1 MNIKGMLAT
10 KPIALYQKEASD
22 RRLVRALGIPSL
34 IAFGIG
40 GIIGTGI
47 FVLTGLA
54 AAEHAGP
61 AIVLSFIIAGIGC
74 AFAGLCY
81 SEFAAMVPVTGSAY
95 AYSYATLGELVAWFV
110 GWNLVLEYMMACST
124 VAVGWSRYFVKLL
137 DLYGINFIPAWLS
150 SAPFE
155 AAGVGFQVHRTSAVL
170 NLPAIAIIA
179 AATAL
184 CYKGIKESALVNTII
199 VAIKVSIVIAV
210 IAFGA
215 FYVNP
220 ANWHP
225 YIPPNTGTFG
235 HFGWSGILRA
245 SAIIFFAYIGFDGV
259 STVAQEAK
267 DPQRGMPAGMLGSL
281 AICTVL
287 YILMSSVMTGLVP
300 FMQLDDAAPVA
311 VALEAHPQLKWL
323 TTWVVWGALFGLTS
337 VIITMIIPQARIW
350 LCMSHDGLLPKMFGA
365 VHPKFKTPHKSTLIT
380 GVFAAIFAGCL
391 PIGILGELVS
401 IGTLIAFIV
410 VCLGIL
416 ILRYTRPELPRPFR
430 VPAVWFTAPMG
441 IIFCAGMALSL
452 PAETWWR
459 LLLWSA
465 LGILIY
471 AVYGYSH
478 SRLRLPEEQ
487 QEPGASSTAWSK
499 PAEDRTL

>member
-1 MNIKGMLAT
+1 MVHKMNLQGMLAT
-10 KPIALYQKEASD
+10 KPVTAYQKEASD
-22 RRLVRALGIPSL
+22 KTLVRALGIPAL

-61 AIVLSFIIAGIGC
+61 AIVFSFIIAGIGC
-74 AFAGLCY
+74 MFAGLCY
-81 SEFAAMVPVTGSAY
+81 SEFAAMVPVAGSAY
-95 AYSYATLGELVAWFV
+95 AYSYATLGEFVAWFV
-110 GWNLVLEYMMACST
+110 GWNLILEYMVTCST
-124 VAVGWSRYFVKLL
+124 VAVGWSRYFIKLL
-137 DLYGINFIPAWLS
+137 DHFGINFIPASLS

-155 AAGVGFQVHRTSAVL
+155 AADVGYEVHMTGAIA
-170 NLPAIAIIA
+170 NLPAIVIIG

-184 CYKGIKESALVNTII
+184 CYRGIKKSATVNTII
-199 VAIKVSIVIAV
+199 VAIKVSIVMAV

-215 FYVNP
+215 KFVDTH
-220 ANWHP
+220 NWVP
-225 YIPPNTGTFG
+225 YIPKNTGTFG
-235 HFGWSGILRA
+235 QFGLSGILQA

-267 DPQRGMPAGMLGSL
+267 YPQRGMPIGILGSL

-300 FMQLDDAAPVA
+300 FKQLDDAAPVV
-311 VALEAHPQLKWL
+311 VALEAHPQLTWL
-323 TTWVVWGALFGLTS
+323 TSWVIWGALFGLTS

-350 LCMSHDGLLPKMFGA
+350 LTMSHDGLLPKVFGA
-365 VHPKFKTPHKSTLIT
+365 IHPKFRTPHISTLIT
-380 GVFAAIFAGCL
+380 GVSAAVLGGCL

-410 VCLGIL
+410 VCAGVLV
-416 ILRYTRPELPRPFR
+416 LRYTRPDLKRPFR
-430 VPAVWFTAPMG
+430 VRWIWFVSAMG
-441 IIFCAGMALSL
+441 VLFCAAMAASL
-452 PAETWWR
+452 PSGTWLR
-459 LLLWSA
+459 LVLWSV

-471 AVYGYSH
+471 LFYGYRN
-478 SRLRLPEEQ
+478 SRLRVAQ
-487 QEPGASSTAWSK
+487 
-499 PAEDRTL
+499 AERR